1 MNINTPKAL
10 KCIILDLENSFLDVN
25 SLEVSWQEEDEMFS
39 IEGLKFGNDLN
50 VQQEMDLVH
59 YHNTCSRLPD
69 H

>member
-50 VQQEMDLVH
+50 VQQ
-59 YHNTCSRLPD
+59 
-69 H
+69 